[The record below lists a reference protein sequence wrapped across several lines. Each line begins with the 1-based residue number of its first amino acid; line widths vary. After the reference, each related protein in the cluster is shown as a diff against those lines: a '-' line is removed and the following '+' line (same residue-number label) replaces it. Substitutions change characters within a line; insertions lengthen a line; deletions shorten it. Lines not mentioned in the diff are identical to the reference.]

1 MNGTLAKWDLV
12 LAYNHSTS
20 TVSDRDHQGYLNEQM
35 IRDGFANGTLNPFG
49 ASSAA
54 GLALY
59 DKAQIRG
66 EVRRAEGTMDS
77 VNFKAS
83 RGLFALAGGDL
94 ALALGGEFRK
104 EKQTYHQ
111 SDALAQDLILGES
124 SQGPAAAFGHSRKV
138 GGVFAEISAPVTKQL
153 EVQAAL
159 RYERYQV
166 TGSAT
171 SPKLGLKYLPSKA
184 LLLRASVGAGFRAP
198 SLSDLYRPVNQGS
211 SATLVDP
218 VCLAADPGNTVTDCS
233 AIWTTL
239 QFSNAKLKPE
249 RLRQFSLGAV
259 LEPQRGMNI
268 SVDYWNIKK
277 TDLISTIGVDSI
289 LANLDKYGSLVHR
302 DEDNA
307 IDHIDLV
314 KDNRGGQKVSGLDL
328 GIAVAGI
335 KSGFGTWGL
344 RLNGTW
350 TINAKQ
356 QTGNDDPY
364 VSNLGHFVNDGVVQR
379 WRHTVSADWELGN
392 LGPWVP
398 PCRTAICRAT
408 PTRPS
413 SARST
418 ARSARIRCG
427 T

>member
-1 MNGTLAKWDLV
+1 
-12 LAYNHSTS
+12 
-20 TVSDRDHQGYLNEQM
+20 
-35 IRDGFANGTLNPFG
+35 
-49 ASSAA
+49 
-54 GLALY
+54 
-59 DKAQIRG
+59 
-66 EVRRAEGTMDS
+66 MDS
-77 VNFKAS
+77 VDFKAS

-94 ALALGGEFRK
+94 ASALGGELRK

-159 RYERYQV
+159 RCERYQV

-198 SLSDLYRPVNQGS
+198 SLSDLYRPINQGS

-233 AIWTTL
+233 DIWTHL

-249 RLRQFSLGAV
+249 RSRQFSLGAV

-277 TDLISTIGVDSI
+277 TDLISTIGVDRSWPICPNTATWSTAMKTTTSTTSI
-289 LANLDKYGSLVHR
+289 WSKTTAAGS
-302 DEDNA
+302 
-307 IDHIDLV
+307 
-314 KDNRGGQKVSGLDL
+314 
-328 GIAVAGI
+328 
-335 KSGFGTWGL
+335 KSTGSIWASPWPGL
-344 RLNGTW
+344 RAALAPG
-350 TINAKQ
+350 A
-356 QTGNDDPY
+356 
-364 VSNLGHFVNDGVVQR
+364 
-379 WRHTVSADWELGN
+379 
-392 LGPWVP
+392 
-398 PCRTAICRAT
+398 
-408 PTRPS
+408 
-413 SARST
+413 
-418 ARSARIRCG
+418 CG
-427 T
+427 